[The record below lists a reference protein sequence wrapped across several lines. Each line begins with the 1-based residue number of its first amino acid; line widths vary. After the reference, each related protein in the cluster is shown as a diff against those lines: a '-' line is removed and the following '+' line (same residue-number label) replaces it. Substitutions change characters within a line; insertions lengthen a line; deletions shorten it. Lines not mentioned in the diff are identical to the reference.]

1 MLLFRNELPFFVKTQ
16 SKSIRPAAM
25 IMICKYHTTTKC
37 PIYCALLASQWRA
50 KTLLYLSIGWK
61 TWSTKSSITPR
72 GDSQSR
78 KFVPI
83 CKLTGFVNQIF
94 VDFFKMTLIPTP
106 VESQKNVTG
115 ITLSLPT
122 QKEAVKNLIWDS
134 KPIDGKWTTHVW
146 LIIPGNLNC
155 WLKSLSVSRFCG

>member
-1 MLLFRNELPFFVKTQ
+1 
-16 SKSIRPAAM
+16 
-25 IMICKYHTTTKC
+25 
-37 PIYCALLASQWRA
+37 
-50 KTLLYLSIGWK
+50 
-61 TWSTKSSITPR
+61 
-72 GDSQSR
+72 
-78 KFVPI
+78 
-83 CKLTGFVNQIF
+83 VNQIF

-146 LIIPGNLNC
+146 L
-155 WLKSLSVSRFCG
+155 